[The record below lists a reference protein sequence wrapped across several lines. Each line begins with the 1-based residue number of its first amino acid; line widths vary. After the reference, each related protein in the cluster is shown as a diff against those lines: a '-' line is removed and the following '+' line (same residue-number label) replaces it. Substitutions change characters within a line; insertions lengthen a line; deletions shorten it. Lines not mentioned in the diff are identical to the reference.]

1 MEIFKNDKYELS
13 IDEAGRGPLFGPVVA
28 GVVVWGNAPDCDLIK
43 DSKKL
48 SKKKRKDALKWI
60 KENVKEYAVGIATSN
75 EIDEINIL
83 EATKLA
89 MKRAIDKIKNKK
101 ELIIDGKGWDDCF
114 DIPTES
120 IIKGDD
126 KYKNIAAA
134 SILAK
139 ETHDD
144 LIRELCENNDFDE
157 KYDLLKNMGYGTKNH
172 LIGIKKYGYC
182 QGHRKS
188 FKIKN
193 KK

>member
-28 GVVVWGNAPDCDLIK
+28 GVVVWGNAPYCDLIK

-60 KENVKEYAVGIATSN
+60 KENVKEYAVGIASSN

-101 ELIIDGKGWDDCF
+101 ELIIDGKGWNDCF

>member
-28 GVVVWGNAPDCDLIK
+28 GAIVWGDAPDSDLIK

-48 SKKKRKDALKWI
+48 SKKKRKEALKWI
-60 KENVKEYAVGIATSN
+60 KENVKEYAVGIATSK

-89 MKRAIDKIKNKK
+89 MKRAIEKIKNKK

-114 DIPTES
+114 NIPTES
-120 IIKGDD
+120 IIKGDN

-139 ETHDD
+139 ETHDN

-172 LIGIKKYGYC
+172 LTGIKNYGYSE
-182 QGHRKS
+182 GHRKS